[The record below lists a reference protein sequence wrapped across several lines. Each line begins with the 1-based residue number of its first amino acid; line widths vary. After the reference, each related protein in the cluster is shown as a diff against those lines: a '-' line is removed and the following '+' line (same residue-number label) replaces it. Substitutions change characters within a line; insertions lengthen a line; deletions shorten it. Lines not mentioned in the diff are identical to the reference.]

1 MTAEKKSWLSQLM
14 GGEADNKKSKF
25 YWMILLVLFGIMIM
39 ILSSFLNVSEKVSPT
54 DTKNYNE
61 PAIETTGK
69 IDRSNISKSIEDY
82 EKDFENQ
89 ITEALVDM
97 LGIEKVTVI
106 VNLEATEEILVEKNV
121 NLSDQ
126 ITTEKDAQ
134 GGTRDVRNYSM
145 DEKVVIY
152 NVGNDEQPLILKTI
166 KPEVRGVIIVV
177 DGAENL
183 QLKAMIIDAV
193 QKFLD
198 IPSYKIALLPKK

>member
-1 MTAEKKSWLSQLM
+1 
-14 GGEADNKKSKF
+14 
-25 YWMILLVLFGIMIM
+25 
-39 ILSSFLNVSEKVSPT
+39 
-54 DTKNYNE
+54 
-61 PAIETTGK
+61 
-69 IDRSNISKSIEDY
+69 
-82 EKDFENQ
+82 
-89 ITEALVDM
+89 
-97 LGIEKVTVI
+97 
-106 VNLEATEEILVEKNV
+106 
-121 NLSDQ
+121 
-126 ITTEKDAQ
+126 
-134 GGTRDVRNYSM
+134 M